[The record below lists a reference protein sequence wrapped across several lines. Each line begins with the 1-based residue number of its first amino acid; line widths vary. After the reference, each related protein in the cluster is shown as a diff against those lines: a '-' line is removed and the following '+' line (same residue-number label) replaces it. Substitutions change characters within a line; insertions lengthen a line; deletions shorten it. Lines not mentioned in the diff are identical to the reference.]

1 MRDDVTRRIETHRE
15 AVSAE
20 LAFMK
25 SAATLE
31 ELVARAVPLAGGAGM
46 LVPVCELHAEDERL
60 IGMLARWRERSA
72 FAFPTQFAVT
82 RAGTATWLRRGV
94 LDVPDRI
101 LFLVQDRFGHTVG
114 HLGFAGAANAERA
127 FEVDNVVRGEPGVQP
142 GLMGAALDALLA
154 WAQDCFRPARI
165 HLRVFADN
173 DHAVAFY
180 RRHGFHETGRTPL
193 RREEEGDAVRYVPAP
208 AGAPADRWFA
218 CMDWAPAP
226 GADAGET
233 ILTAGPSISPREV
246 AYATDAA
253 RHGWNR
259 RWSGYITRF
268 EEEFAEYVGAE
279 HAIATSSCTG
289 ALHLAMLA
297 IGLGPGDEAIVPEQT
312 WVATAKAV
320 SYVGATPVFAD
331 VQPDSWCLDPVS
343 VEAAI
348 TERTKAI
355 VPVHLYGHPA
365 DMDALRAVADRHG
378 VPLIEDAAPAI
389 GAELRGRRVGALGT
403 AGAFSFQGAK
413 LLVTGEGGMLVTNDP
428 DVYAKA
434 YKAWDLGVERSR
446 GFWIDAHGLK
456 YKLPNVAAALGLGQL
471 ERVDHLIEAKRE
483 IFAWYAEELDGVPG
497 ITLNH
502 EAAWARSI
510 YWMSSIL
517 VDPACG
523 IDRDGMRSALAA
535 RDVDTRPTFPRIST
549 YPIWEQRRAVP
560 APVAEL
566 IAERGINL
574 PSGVRLR
581 RDQVARVGEAVRRTV
596 SAASLGRAA

>member
-1 MRDDVTRRIETHRE
+1 MRDDVTRRIEAHRD
-15 AVSAE
+15 AVSRE
-20 LAFMK
+20 VAFMK

-31 ELVARAVPLAGGAGM
+31 ELVARSVPLADGAGM
-46 LVPVCELHAEDERL
+46 LVPICALHADDTRL
-60 IGMLARWRERSA
+60 IATM
-72 FAFPTQFAVT
+72 
-82 RAGTATWLRRGV
+82 AGWHGESVVHTTAWLRNLLADAG
-94 LDVPDRI
+94 RI
-101 LFLVQDRFGHTVG
+101 VFLVQDRFGHTVG
-114 HLGFAGAANAERA
+114 QAGLASSEPNDRVLAATDVVFSSDAPHPAFRA
-127 FEVDNVVRGEPGVQP
+127 
-142 GLMGAALDALLA
+142 AALEGLRA
-154 WAQDCFRPARI
+154 WAEDCFRPARI
-165 HLRVFADN
+165 DGIRPRRARRDAD
-173 DHAVAFY
+173 
-180 RRHGFHETGRTPL
+180 G
-193 RREEEGDAVRYVPAP
+193 
-208 AGAPADRWFA
+208 
-218 CMDWAPAP
+218 
-226 GADAGET
+226 T

-259 RWSGYITRF
+259 RWSGYISRF
-268 EEEFAEYVGAE
+268 EQEFAEYVGAE

-297 IGLGPGDEAIVPEQT
+297 LGLGPGDEAIVPEQT

-331 VQPDSWCLDPVS
+331 VQADSWCLDPAS

-365 DMDALRAVADRHG
+365 DMDALRTVADRHG
-378 VPLIEDAAPAI
+378 LPLVEDAAPAI

-471 ERVDHLIEAKRE
+471 ERIDHLIEAKRE
-483 IFAWYAEELDGVPG
+483 IFGWYAEELDGVHG

-502 EAAWARSI
+502 EAEWARSI

-523 IDRDGMRSALAA
+523 IDRDGMRKALVA
-535 RDVDTRPTFPRIST
+535 DGIDTRPTFPRIST
-549 YPIWEQRRAVP
+549 YPIWAERRAVP
-560 APVAEL
+560 APVAQR
-566 IAERGINL
+566 IAEQGINL

-581 RDQVARVGEAVRRTV
+581 RDQVARIGESVRRA
-596 SAASLGRAA
+596 AASASLRQAA

>member
-1 MRDDVTRRIETHRE
+1 MRDDVTRRIGIHRE
-15 AVSAE
+15 AVAAE

-31 ELVARAVPLAGGAGM
+31 ELVARAVPLAEGAGM
-46 LVPVCELHAEDERL
+46 LVPVCALHVEDSRL
-60 IGMLARWRERSA
+60 IATLGGWHGESVRHVEAWLAELLA
-72 FAFPTQFAVT
+72 DP
-82 RAGTATWLRRGV
+82 G
-94 LDVPDRI
+94 RI
-101 LFLVQDRFGHTVG
+101 VFLVQDRFGHTVG
-114 HLGFAGAANAERA
+114 HAGLVSSAPDERVLRAADVLFSADAPHPAFRA
-127 FEVDNVVRGEPGVQP
+127 
-142 GLMGAALDALLA
+142 AALEGLRA
-154 WAQDCFRPARI
+154 WAEDCFRPARI
-165 HLRVFADN
+165 DGIRPP
-173 DHAVAFY
+173 
-180 RRHGFHETGRTPL
+180 RRHP
-193 RREEEGDAVRYVPAP
+193 GD
-208 AGAPADRWFA
+208 
-218 CMDWAPAP
+218 
-226 GADAGET
+226 GET

-268 EEEFAEYVGAE
+268 EREFAEYVGAE

-320 SYVGATPVFAD
+320 TYVGATPVFAD
-331 VQPDSWCLDPVS
+331 VEPTSWCLDPAS

-378 VPLIEDAAPAI
+378 LPLIEDAAPAV

-413 LLVTGEGGMLVTNDP
+413 LLVTGEGGMLVTNDA
-428 DVYAKA
+428 DVYARA

-446 GFWIDAHGLK
+446 GFWIDAQGLK
-456 YKLPNVAAALGLGQL
+456 YKLPNVAAAVGLGQL

-483 IFAWYAEELDGVPG
+483 IFRWYAEELDGVAG
-497 ITLNH
+497 IALNH
-502 EAAWARSI
+502 EAGWARSI

-523 IDRDGMRSALAA
+523 IDRDGMRAALAA
-535 RDVDTRPTFPRIST
+535 DGIDTRPTFPRIST
-549 YPIWEQRRAVP
+549 YPIWAQRRSVP
-560 APVAEL
+560 APVAER
-566 IAERGINL
+566 IAARGINL

-581 RDQVARVGEAVRRTV
+581 RDQVARVGESVRRAV
-596 SAASLGRAA
+596 SSASARQAA

>member
-1 MRDDVTRRIETHRE
+1 MRDDVTRRIEVHRE

-31 ELVARAVPLAGGAGM
+31 ELAARSVPLAGGAGM
-46 LVPVCELHAEDERL
+46 LVPVCELHAADERL
-60 IGMLARWRERSA
+60 IDTLGRWRERSA
-72 FAFPTQFAVT
+72 SAFPTQFPVT
-82 RAGTATWLRRGV
+82 HAGTAAWLRRGV

-114 HLGFAGAANAERA
+114 HLGFAGADNSERA
-127 FEVDNVVRGEPGVQP
+127 LEVDNVVRGEPDVQP
-142 GLMGAALDALLA
+142 GLMGAALAGLLEWAL
-154 WAQDCFRPARI
+154 DCFRPARI

-173 DHAVAFY
+173 VHAIAFY
-180 RRHGFHETGRTPL
+180 RRHGFRETGRTPL
-193 RREEEGDAVRYVPAP
+193 RREVDGDTVRYTPAP
-208 AGAPADRWFA
+208 VDRPADRWFL
-218 CMDWAPAP
+218 CMDWAPAC
-226 GADAGET
+226 DDDGET

-268 EEEFAEYVGAE
+268 EREFAEYVGAE

-297 IGLGPGDEAIVPEQT
+297 LGLGPGDEAIVPEQT

-331 VQPDSWCLDPVS
+331 VQPDSWCLDPAS

-365 DMDALRAVADRHG
+365 DMDALRAVAGRHG
-378 VPLIEDAAPAI
+378 LPLIEDAAPAI

-413 LLVTGEGGMLVTNDP
+413 LLVTGEGGMLVTNDA

-483 IFAWYAEELDGVPG
+483 IFAWYAEELEGVHG

-502 EAAWARSI
+502 EAGWARSI

-523 IDRDGMRSALAA
+523 IDRDGMRAALAA
-535 RDVDTRPTFPRIST
+535 AGVDTRPTFPRIST

-560 APVAEL
+560 APVAER
-566 IAERGINL
+566 IAQQGINL

-581 RDQVARVGEAVRRTV
+581 RDQVARVGESVRRAA
-596 SAASLGRAA
+596 SAAALRRAA